1 MPCEALWIWSQI
13 RETQSLPQK
22 EDDSLCKTS
31 QNTTLIN
38 YSKYYERK
46 RVLSLRKTGAPS

>member
-22 EDDSLCKTS
+22 EDDSLYKTS
-31 QNTTLIN
+31 QNTTLVN
-38 YSKYYERK
+38 YNKYYERK
-46 RVLSLRKTGAPS
+46 KEY